1 MPGKRR
7 AVRPRRIAH
16 RAARRRRGSQRHLPR
31 TRRTCQEHGIAVPA
45 QQAVYRLPLGC
56 RCQHVSSRQARSGV
70 SPGHC
75 EIGAAIYRTLG
86 LVPPNWVRLFSPVW
100 PTHQGILTDAE
111 ELNAPAGAP
120 QGEAAAHFGK
130 RGQEGVAFSP
140 EPRPPASPG
149 ERSHQAGSD
158 PNALCWGR
166 LLADRSKPVGPI
178 GDGLSA

>member
-1 MPGKRR
+1 MP
-7 AVRPRRIAH
+7 P
-16 RAARRRRGSQRHLPR
+16 
-31 TRRTCQEHGIAVPA
+31 
-45 QQAVYRLPLGC
+45 QQAVYLVTLGLQMSAC
-56 RCQHVSSRQARSGV
+56 VQRQARSGV

-86 LVPPNWVRLFSPVW
+86 LVPPNWVRLLSPVW

-158 PNALCWGR
+158 SNALCWGR
-166 LLADRSKPVGPI
+166 LLADRSKPVLITHFPQ
-178 GDGLSA
+178 SRNT